1 MKIKD
6 RLALYFTLS
15 STLIMMIILSAI
27 YVTFLKFL
35 EADFFE
41 RLTDRTMVTAKLYLE
56 ADEISRDSLNKVRN
70 LYLEKLNGEV
80 IRIYDSK
87 NDAAFIG
94 DDQQYWNTT
103 TINKVRNAGKL
114 RFKDGERQ
122 VVGIYY
128 KDNQGDFV
136 IIASAVDQ
144 STHSRLDK
152 LLRIMMVIF
161 IIVFI
166 GLLLSGRWIA
176 KKILNPLDLFIGE
189 VKQIKSNNL
198 HFRVQE
204 GKNKDEISLL
214 AQNFNNLME
223 HLEQAFVL
231 QRTFVANA
239 SHELRTP
246 ITRMIMSAELAL
258 SQEREKQDYLQAL
271 NSVLEDAE
279 KMEGIITGLVN
290 LAQADLEFASSQL
303 SPVRIDEILWAL
315 QNEWKERSNL
325 ILNIEMKNLGEDGSS
340 LIIEANPVLLH
351 IALNNIVSNAFKFS
365 DNKSVHCLL
374 NLQDNEIQLSFTDQ
388 GNGIAEEILTEIFKP
403 FYSSAI
409 ESRHA
414 GNGMGLYMA
423 HKIISLYK
431 GSITVVSKKGNGTI
445 VNVLFPKF

>member
-15 STLIMMIILSAI
+15 SILIMLMLLSAI
-27 YVTFLKFL
+27 YFTFLKFL
-35 EADFFE
+35 EADFFA

-80 IRIYDSK
+80 IRIYNAK
-87 NDAAFIG
+87 NNPAFIG
-94 DDQQYWNTT
+94 DDQQYWSNSI
-103 TINKVRNAGKL
+103 INKVRDAGKL

-152 LLRIMMVIF
+152 LLRIMLVIF
-161 IIVFI
+161 IIVFA

-176 KKILNPLDLFIGE
+176 KKILNPLDLFIDE

-198 HFRVQE
+198 HFRVRE
-204 GKNKDEISLL
+204 GKNKDEIHLL

-246 ITRMIMSAELAL
+246 LTRMTISAELAL
-258 SQEREKQDYLQAL
+258 SQEREKKDYQQAL
-271 NSVLEDAE
+271 TSVLEDTG

-315 QNEWKERSNL
+315 QTEWKQRANFNL
-325 ILNIEMKNLGEDGSS
+325 LIEMKNISGN
-340 LIIEANPVLLH
+340 EAELMVEGNPVLLH

-365 DNKSVHCLL
+365 DNKPVKCLL
-374 NLQDNEIQLSFTDQ
+374 EVQENEIIIVVKDEGT
-388 GNGIAEEILTEIFKP
+388 GIPSHAVKEIFEP
-403 FYSSAI
+403 FYSAAT
-409 ESRHA
+409 ESRHS
-414 GNGMGLYMA
+414 GNGMGLYMTQ
-423 HKIISLYK
+423 KIVTLYK
-431 GSITVVSKKGNGTI
+431 GSISVLSKEGPGTTI
-445 VNVLFPKF
+445 KITFPEF

>member
-15 STLIMMIILSAI
+15 SILIMMVILSAI
-27 YVTFLKFL
+27 YFTFLKFL
-35 EADFFE
+35 EADFFA

-80 IRIYDSK
+80 IRIYNAK
-87 NDAAFIG
+87 NNAAFIG
-94 DDQQYWNTT
+94 DDQQYWSNSI
-103 TINKVRNAGKL
+103 INKVRNEGKL

-152 LLRIMMVIF
+152 LLSIMLVTF
-161 IIVFI
+161 IIVFV

-176 KKILNPLDLFIGE
+176 KKILSPLALFIDE
-189 VKQIKSNNL
+189 VKQIKSSNL

-204 GKNKDEISLL
+204 GKNKDEIHLL

-246 ITRMIMSAELAL
+246 LTRMTISAELAL
-258 SQEREKQDYLQAL
+258 SQDREKQAYQRAL
-271 NSVLEDAE
+271 NAVLEDTG
-279 KMEGIITGLVN
+279 KMEGIIEGLVN

-303 SPVRIDEILWAL
+303 SPVRIDEILWTL
-315 QNEWKERSNL
+315 QTEWSQRAGSNL
-325 ILNIEMKNLGEDGSS
+325 LIEMKNMPGNEDE
-340 LIIEANPVLLH
+340 LLVEANPVLLH
-351 IALNNIVSNAFKFS
+351 IALNNIAANAFKFS
-365 DNKSVHCLL
+365 DNKPVKCLL
-374 NLQDNEIQLSFTDQ
+374 DVQDKDISISFEDK
-388 GNGIAEEILTEIFKP
+388 GAGIPSHVLTEIFKP
-403 FYSSAI
+403 FYSAAT
-409 ESRHA
+409 EHRHS
-414 GNGMGLYMA
+414 GNGMGLYMT
-423 HKIISLYK
+423 HKIITLYK
-431 GSITVVSKKGNGTI
+431 GTISVLSKEGRETTITIT
-445 VNVLFPKF
+445 LPKL

>member
-15 STLIMMIILSAI
+15 STLIMMVILSAI
-27 YVTFLKFL
+27 YFTFLKFL
-35 EADFFE
+35 EADFFA

-70 LYLEKLNGEV
+70 RYLDKLNGEV
-80 IRIYDSK
+80 IRIYNAK
-87 NDAAFIG
+87 NAATFIG
-94 DDQQYWNTT
+94 DDQQYWSNQI
-103 TINKVRNAGKL
+103 INKVRKAGKL

-144 STHSRLDK
+144 STYSRIDK
-152 LLRIMMVIF
+152 LRRIMLVIF
-161 IIVFI
+161 VIVVI

-176 KKILNPLDLFIGE
+176 KKILNPLELFMGE
-189 VKQIKSNNL
+189 VKQIKSSNL

-204 GKNKDEISLL
+204 GKNKDEITLL

-258 SQEREKQDYLQAL
+258 SQEREKQHYRQAL
-271 NSVLEDAE
+271 NSVLEDAG

-290 LAQADLEFASSQL
+290 LAQADLEFASAQL
-303 SPVRIDEILWAL
+303 SLVRIDEMLWAL
-315 QNEWKERSNL
+315 QNEWKQREGVNL
-325 ILNIEMKNLGEDGSS
+325 LIELKDLPEDETE
-340 LIIEANPVLLH
+340 LQIEANPALLH

-365 DNKSVHCLL
+365 NQQSVRCRLRIK
-374 NLQDNEIQLSFTDQ
+374 QTKISISFTDQ
-388 GNGIAEEILTEIFKP
+388 GMGIAAEAIPEIFKP
-403 FYSSAI
+403 FYTGAA
-409 ESRHA
+409 ESQHT
-414 GNGMGLYMA
+414 GSGMGLYMA
-423 HKIISLYK
+423 HKIITLYK
-431 GSITVVSKKGNGTI
+431 GNISVMSKKGDGTT
-445 VNVLFPKF
+445 VKVVFHKL

>member
-6 RLALYFTLS
+6 RLALYFTIS
-15 STLIMMIILSAI
+15 TTLIMLVILSAI
-27 YVTFLKFL
+27 YITFLKFM
-35 EADFFE
+35 EADFFA

-56 ADEISRDSLNKVRN
+56 ADEISSDSLNKVRS

-87 NDAAFIG
+87 NSAAFIG
-94 DDQQYWNTT
+94 DDQQYWSAS
-103 TINKVRNAGKL
+103 TINKVRKAKKL

-144 STHSRLDK
+144 STHYRLDK
-152 LLRIMMVIF
+152 LRKIMLAIF
-161 IIVFI
+161 IIVVT

-176 KKILNPLDLFIGE
+176 KKMLSPLNLFIEE

-204 GKNKDEISLL
+204 GKNKDEINLL

-223 HLEQAFVL
+223 HLEQAFAL

-246 ITRMIMSAELAL
+246 ITRMTIAAELAL
-258 SQEREKQDYLQAL
+258 SQEREKQDYQSAL
-271 NSVLEDAE
+271 SSVLEDAG
-279 KMEGIITGLVN
+279 KMESIITGLVN

-303 SPVRIDEILWAL
+303 VPVRIDEILWAL
-315 QNEWKERSNL
+315 QKDWKEKESSELDITMENL
-325 ILNIEMKNLGEDGSS
+325 PMNESEL
-340 LIIEANPVLLH
+340 LIQANPTLLH
-351 IALNNIVSNAFKFS
+351 IAINNIISNAFKFS
-365 DNKSVHCLL
+365 DHQPVQCKLDIQPFEICLS
-374 NLQDNEIQLSFTDQ
+374 ITDQ
-388 GNGIAEEILTEIFKP
+388 GPGIPESAVKEIFKP
-403 FYSSAI
+403 FYSSAA
-409 ESRHA
+409 ENRHT

-423 HKIISLYK
+423 HKIITLYK
-431 GSITVVSKKGNGTI
+431 GNIAVASKKGHGTTITVV
-445 VNVLFPKF
+445 FPKL